1 MKTFAFKTLTAF
13 GRPVI
18 KVAQKETEPS
28 LEDLAKWLM
37 EQHPEVLRAM
47 HNSGMIKVPSGSSA
61 TPKKEKKVKA
71 PSKVSPPSLE
81 SEKKV
86 KAPSKVS
93 PPSLESD
100 DSSSEMDEKEFV
112 NVVQAT
118 TNKIPAWTSGAS
130 DVYIIDVWNALPA
143 SARKQI
149 GDLNAF
155 KKRLIVANQRGD
167 IWLAEV
173 NLPSAMP
180 DDKVRDS
187 LIEYFGSKFVF
198 IHKR

>member
-1 MKTFAFKTLTAF
+1 MKTFAFKTLNAF

-18 KVAQKETEPS
+18 KVAQKKTEPS
-28 LEDLAKWLM
+28 LEDLAKWLV
-37 EQHPEVLRAM
+37 EQHPEVLKSM
-47 HNSGMIKVPSGSSA
+47 YNSGMIKASSGSSA
-61 TPKKEKKVKA
+61 TPKK
-71 PSKVSPPSLE
+71 
-81 SEKKV
+81 EKKV

-167 IWLAEV
+167 IWLSEV